1 MKKKKL
7 GIFSILLCVMTAIF
21 ALSLTKIAAETPAV
35 TVSGKFVDTIK
46 NIQVLSEKGG
56 SIDSPIGQWDKFRIA
71 ADFDLTGK
79 NVKAGDTTEL
89 LLSDPLI
96 IATQS
101 FDITT
106 TTEPKQVIAH
116 GLVDKDNKKLT
127 LTYTDYV
134 EKHSDVTG
142 DFYFYSEID
151 YTKHP
156 EGGEIPIQVTVNN
169 RTIVVGNIPYKGVG
183 TTEPKLLL
191 KTSEVHKDD
200 PSTISYAISINQ
212 TKESLQDVTV
222 EDHLKFTNAEYVKD
236 SIRVFKGTYIYKDGE
251 WQLPDAVDVTDQHTV
266 TVSDDGQSFVV
277 KLGNVSEADQYRI
290 LYDVHLN
297 YKPVDGEVLD
307 NGAILKAK
315 DIVVKNTEN
324 SSGIQIPGGNGKG
337 SVFTINIHKVDDAN
351 QPLAGAKF
359 KIVRQAN
366 NKVIGEYVTDANGNI
381 TVNALLKD
389 KYILTE
395 LQAPEGYTITVADT
409 EVNAE
414 DFNETDNSVTKTIV
428 NPKEQTTTTTTTTE
442 APTTTS
448 TTTTEGPATTST
460 TTTTEESTT
469 TSTTTTTEGP
479 ATTSTTTTTEGP
491 KTTSTTTEGPKTTS
505 TTTEESKTTSTTT
518 EEPKTT
524 STTTEGPKTTSTTT
538 EEPATTSTTT
548 EGSTT
553 TTDEKPK
560 LPKTGEAVGTSLVFA
575 GIVILSGTVVLKRK
589 YSNK

>member
-381 TVNALLKD
+381 TVNALLKE

-491 KTTSTTTEGPKTTS
+491 KTTSTTTEEPKTTS

>member
-491 KTTSTTTEGPKTTS
+491 KTTSTTTEEPKTTS

-518 EEPKTT
+518 E
-524 STTTEGPKTTSTTT
+524 GPK
-538 EEPATTSTTT
+538 TTSTTT